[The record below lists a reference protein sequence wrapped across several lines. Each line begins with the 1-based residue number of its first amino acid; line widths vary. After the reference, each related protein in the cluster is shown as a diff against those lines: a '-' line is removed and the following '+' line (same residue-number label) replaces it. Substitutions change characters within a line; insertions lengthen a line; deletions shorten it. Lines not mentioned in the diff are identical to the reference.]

1 MNHVILLTDAHES
14 PATALLDFMQA
25 AGINTL
31 IEVLREVEFPLVR
44 EESQE
49 ESLSAEATLPLAVLY
64 EVAAGASVEELH
76 AAVRHVDSVWPSV
89 PLVACR
95 RPMTDSESRHHMRV
109 IESPAL
115 KRLGFRAVADDPAQ
129 LPALLR
135 KLEERGVTSE
145 LSSPADKL
153 KNEYELAD
161 TLLPAQVST
170 ETLRAAF
177 EMVASLHFAT
187 DQKTAAHTA
196 LAGFASLMP
205 ADRWTIYLTS
215 EASGGEAQSLEPL
228 AVRGL
233 TESERAIPD
242 LDWRRTLL
250 GEALAMSG
258 AESQAARE
266 AVTGVE
272 SIRRDENGRL
282 ILAVPLVNGERVLG
296 ILEAVREGGRERAFK
311 ESELE
316 LANALCV
323 PVASALANSVRIA
336 EAERL
341 SQTDDLTK
349 LHNARYLRQYLLNE
363 VKRARRYNSSVTA
376 LFLDLDDFKR
386 INDAHGHLVGSHV
399 LMEMAMIILSSV
411 RDTDVVARYGGD
423 EFVIVL
429 PETDLEF
436 AARVAERVREKIS
449 GHAFTG
455 GRRLRLSLTASFGVA
470 NFPDHAQ
477 SPQQLVA
484 YADAAM
490 YEAKAARKN
499 CVRFAHPPQADKSG
513 AGGQESGVKEQFL
526 RATDSGLQTPD

>member
-1 MNHVILLTDAHES
+1 MKHVILLTDAHET
-14 PATALLDFMQA
+14 PATALLDFMHA
-25 AGINTL
+25 AGISTL
-31 IEVLREVEFPLVR
+31 IEVLREAEFQPPS
-44 EESQE
+44 EA
-49 ESLSAEATLPLAVLY
+49 SAAEQAGAQAEPPLAVLY
-64 EVAAGASVEELH
+64 EVVAGASVEELH

-95 RPMTDSESRHHMRV
+95 RPASEQVLRTSRV
-109 IESPAL
+109 IDGPAL

-135 KLEERGVTSE
+135 KLEERGITSD
-145 LSSPADKL
+145 LSQQADNLKSFEEFETPA
-153 KNEYELAD
+153 
-161 TLLPAQVST
+161 LLPAHISQ
-170 ETLRAAF
+170 EMLRAAF

-187 DQKTAAHTA
+187 DQKSAAHIA
-196 LAGFASLMP
+196 LAGFAALVR

-215 EASGGEAQSLEPL
+215 ESSGGEPSSLEPL

-233 TESERAIPD
+233 TESERAIPET
-242 LDWRRTLL
+242 DWRRALL
-250 GEALAMSG
+250 GEALIMSG
-258 AESQAARE
+258 AESRAARQ
-266 AVTGVE
+266 AVSNIE
-272 SIRRDENGRL
+272 SVVKDENGRR

-296 ILEAVREGGRERAFK
+296 VIEAVREG
-311 ESELE
+311 SETFAYKQSEIE
-316 LANALCV
+316 LIGALAV

-336 EAERL
+336 EAEKL

-386 INDAHGHLVGSHV
+386 INDEHGHLVGSHV
-399 LMEMAMIILSSV
+399 LMEMAMIILSCV

-429 PETDLEF
+429 PETDLSF
-436 AARVAERVREKIS
+436 ASRVAERVREKIAS
-449 GHAFTG
+449 HAFTG

-470 NFPDHAQ
+470 NFPQHAQ

-484 YADAAM
+484 FADAAM

-499 CVRFAHPPQADKSG
+499 CVRFAHSPQADKVEAESPEST
-513 AGGQESGVKEQFL
+513 GQEQFSWASDF
-526 RATDSGLQTPD
+526 RLQTPD

>member
-1 MNHVILLTDAHES
+1 MKHVILLTDAHET
-14 PATALLDFMQA
+14 PATTVLDFMHA
-25 AGINTL
+25 AGISVL
-31 IEVLREVEFPLVR
+31 IEVLREGEFPPPL
-44 EESQE
+44 QE
-49 ESLSAEATLPLAVLY
+49 LQDLEDEQVAAQPLAVLY

-95 RPMTDSESRHHMRV
+95 RPLNEQSQRTLRV
-109 IESPAL
+109 MDGPAL
-115 KRLGFRAVADDPAQ
+115 KRLGFRAVADEPAQ
-129 LPALLR
+129 LPALIR
-135 KLEERGVTSE
+135 KLEERGITSN
-145 LSSPADKL
+145 LTQAADGL
-153 KNEYELAD
+153 KSEQEIETHA
-161 TLLPAQVST
+161 LLPARLSH
-170 ETLRAAF
+170 ERLRASF

-187 DQKTAAHTA
+187 DQKSAAHIA
-196 LAGFASLMP
+196 LAGFAALTH

-215 EASGGEAQSLEPL
+215 EASGGEPSSLEPL

-233 TESERAIPD
+233 TESERAIPEA
-242 LDWRRTLL
+242 DWRRALL

-266 AVTGVE
+266 AVANIE
-272 SIRRDENGRL
+272 SIKRDENGRR

-296 ILEAVREGGRERAFK
+296 VLEAVREGESTFTFK
-311 ESELE
+311 KSEME
-316 LANALCV
+316 LIGALTV

-349 LHNARYLRQYLLNE
+349 LHNARYLRHYLLNE

-376 LFLDLDDFKR
+376 LFLDLDDFKG
-386 INDAHGHLVGSHV
+386 INDEHGHLVGSHV

-429 PETDLEF
+429 PETDLAF
-436 AARVAERVREKIS
+436 ASCVAERVREKIA

-470 NFPDHAQ
+470 NFPEHAQ

-499 CVRFAHPPQADKSG
+499 CIRFAHPPQTNNPEGLRLK
-513 AGGQESGVKEQFL
+513 SGVK
-526 RATDSGLQTPD
+526 